1 MTALRADLI
10 SFYIYKPS
18 AEPGLSMSQQ
28 TESVAHGTAT
38 KKRVHSMR
46 FGTSFKDSGKV
57 EFRLWAPSCKSVSV
71 TLSYGD
77 YESSIALAAE
87 EDGWFVGSGKAKPG
101 ARYKFI
107 TDDGLAVPDP
117 ASRYQPEDVHGLSQ
131 IVDPNSFE
139 WTDNDWH
146 GLPWSQTVLY
156 ELHVGTFTPEGT
168 FAGVASKLD
177 YLKKLGVTAIELM
190 PVADFPGEYGWGYDG
205 VLPYAPES
213 RYGTPDD
220 LKSLIQQAHHK
231 GIQVFLDVVY
241 NHFGPEGNYL
251 HAYAQEFFTD
261 KHKTPWGAALNFEG
275 RSEVREFFIDNALYW
290 LEEFNI
296 DGLRL
301 DAVHAIKDDSVTHVL
316 NELANRVAAGPGR
329 ERARHL
335 VLENE
340 DNIARFLER
349 DQSKQPELYS
359 AQWNDDI
366 HHAYHVLATGESGGY
381 YADYVQNTNGKS
393 PLALLGRALAEGF
406 IYQNDPSELRDGGR
420 RGEKSAHLPPNA
432 FVAFIQN
439 HDQIG
444 NRAFGDRIATI
455 ADSKVL
461 KALTAIQLLAPSIP
475 LLFMGE
481 EWGAKTPF
489 MYFCDLGPELAPL
502 VTEGRRGEFAK
513 FPEFSNPETR
523 HKIPDPCNPK
533 TFEQSKLVWSDL
545 QKHQHQSQFEF
556 TRSLLKLRRNR
567 VVPVLDKITS
577 GEAHL
582 DGEILTVE
590 WKSGIE
596 PVLVVLTN
604 LSGENQKLIENKLDL
619 SRLTTL
625 YSNSEV
631 DATKISEN
639 TLPPYSVL

>member
-1 MTALRADLI
+1 
-10 SFYIYKPS
+10 
-18 AEPGLSMSQQ
+18 MSQQ
-28 TESVAHGTAT
+28 TQSVANGTAT
-38 KKRVHSMR
+38 KKRSHSMR
-46 FGTSFKDSGKV
+46 FGTSVKDDGKV
-57 EFRLWAPSCKSVSV
+57 EFRLWAPSCKSVQV

-77 YESSIALAAE
+77 YESSIGLDAQE
-87 EDGWFVGSGKAKPG
+87 GGWFSGSGKAKPG
-101 ARYKFI
+101 TRYKFI

-117 ASRYQPEDVHGLSQ
+117 GSRYQPEDVHGLSEV
-131 IVDPNSFE
+131 VDPNSFE
-139 WTDNDWH
+139 WTDTDWK

-168 FAGVASKLD
+168 FAGVATKLD

-190 PVADFPGEYGWGYDG
+190 PVADFPGKFGWGYDG

-213 RYGTPDD
+213 QYGTPDD
-220 LKSLIQQAHHK
+220 FKSLIQQAHHR

-275 RSEVREFFIDNALYW
+275 RSEVREFFIENALYW
-290 LEEFNI
+290 LEEYNI

-301 DAVHAIKDDSVTHVL
+301 DAVHAIKDDSATHVL
-316 NELANRVAAGPGR
+316 KELAHRVAAGPGK

-340 DNIARFLER
+340 DNIAKFLQR
-349 DQSKQPELYS
+349 DQSKQPELYA

-381 YADYVQNTNGKS
+381 YSDYVENTIGKN

-406 IYQNDPSELRDGGR
+406 IYQNNPSELRNGAR
-420 RGEKSAHLPPNA
+420 RGEKSGHLPPNA

-444 NRAFGDRIATI
+444 NRAFGDRITSI
-455 ADSKVL
+455 ADSTLL

-502 VTEGRRGEFAK
+502 ITEGRRGEFAK

-523 HKIPDPCNPK
+523 HTIPDPCNPK
-533 TFEQSKLVWSDL
+533 TFEESKLAWSDL
-545 QKHQHQSQFEF
+545 QQSDHYEHFKF
-556 TRSLLKLRRNR
+556 VRSVLKLRQNNLM
-567 VVPVLDKITS
+567 PLLHKITS
-577 GEAHL
+577 GKAHV
-582 DGEILTVE
+582 DGKILNVDWKADDKTV
-590 WKSGIE
+590 
-596 PVLVVLTN
+596 LMLFAN
-604 LSGENQKLIENKLDL
+604 LSSSEQKFEEQKVATEQLTKLFSNFEVGETEIGKGSMPPHSVVWLIDKQGDP
-619 SRLTTL
+619 
-625 YSNSEV
+625 
-631 DATKISEN
+631 A
-639 TLPPYSVL
+639 